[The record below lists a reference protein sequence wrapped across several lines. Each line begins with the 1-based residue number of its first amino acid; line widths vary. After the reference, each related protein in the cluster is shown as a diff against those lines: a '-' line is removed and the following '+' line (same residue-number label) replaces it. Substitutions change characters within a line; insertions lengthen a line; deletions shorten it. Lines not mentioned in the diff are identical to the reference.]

1 MRVALTALGCR
12 LNEAELEHWA
22 TGFQAAGYRL
32 SHSVDDADLV
42 VVNTCAVTG
51 EAVKKSRQ
59 LIRRTQR
66 RNAKAK
72 LVVSGC
78 YASLQPG
85 ILNELPGI
93 DLIIGN
99 PEKDHLVDIV
109 KQRLSLEAMPE
120 TATEPGEAA
129 LFTRGRNRAFIKIQ
143 DGCRHKC
150 TFCIVTVARG
160 AERSR
165 AMKDIIDEINGLHSR
180 QIQEVILTGVHI
192 GGYGQDLETDLPALV
207 NTILTETDVPRL
219 RLGSLEPWNLDND
232 FFMLFD
238 NPRFMPHLHLPLQ
251 SGSDAVLRRMGRRCR
266 TGTFMNLVR
275 TARECIPD
283 INITTDI
290 IAGFPGETDTEWQ
303 QTLNYCEAIGFPH
316 IHVFPYSPRSGTR
329 AATLPDQIPVEV
341 RKHRCRQ
348 LHVLAQ
354 QLKHDFMQR
363 YVGQSFHVLVEND
376 VNVINKQPVR
386 FGYSPNY
393 LRTAIPV
400 SNNTPCANSIMLAHA
415 KHYDAATAIL
425 LAETVEN

>member
-1 MRVALTALGCR
+1 MRVALTSLGCR

-32 SHSVDDADLV
+32 SNSVNDADLV

-85 ILNELPGI
+85 IINELPGV
-93 DLIIGN
+93 DLVVSN
-99 PEKDHLVDIV
+99 PEKDNLVDIV
-109 KQRLSLEAMPE
+109 IQRLAAEAMPE
-120 TATEPGEAA
+120 SATEPGEAA
-129 LFTRGRNRAFIKIQ
+129 LFARGRNRAFIKIQ

-165 AMKDIIDEINGLHSR
+165 AIKDIIEEINGLHSR
-180 QIQEVILTGVHI
+180 QILEVTLTGVHI
-192 GGYGQDLETDLPALV
+192 GGYGHDLGTDLSSLIK
-207 NTILTETDVPRL
+207 TILSETDVPRL
-219 RLGSLEPWNLDND
+219 RLGSLEPWNLDED

-251 SGSDAVLRRMGRRCR
+251 SGSDSVLRRMGRRCM
-266 TGTFMNLVR
+266 TKEFLGLVQA
-275 TARECIPD
+275 ARECVPE
-283 INITTDI
+283 INVTTDVI
-290 IAGFPGETDTEWQ
+290 TGFPGETDTEWQ
-303 QTLNYCEAIGFPH
+303 QTLDYCQAIGFPH
-316 IHVFPYSPRSGTR
+316 IHVFPYSPRTGTR
-329 AATLPDQIPVEV
+329 AATLPGQIPVAV
-341 RKHRCRQ
+341 KKQRCRQ
-348 LHVLAQ
+348 LHLLAQ
-354 QLKHDFMQR
+354 QSRHDFMGR
-363 YVGQSFHVLVEND
+363 YIDHSFPVLVEND
-376 VNVINKQPVR
+376 VGVINELPVR

-400 SNNTPCANSIMLAHA
+400 SGNSTDANNIVTAHV
-415 KHYDAATAIL
+415 KHYDTATATL
-425 LAETVEN
+425 MADAK

>member
-1 MRVALTALGCR
+1 MRVALTSLGCR

-22 TGFQAAGYRL
+22 TGFQASGYRL
-32 SHSVDDADLV
+32 TNSVDDADLV

-78 YASLQPG
+78 YASLHPDV
-85 ILNELPGI
+85 LNELPGI
-93 DLIIGN
+93 DLIVSN

-109 KQRLSLEAMPE
+109 KQRLSVEAMPV

-129 LFTRGRNRAFIKIQ
+129 LFARGRNRAFIKIQ
-143 DGCRHKC
+143 DGCRHRC
-150 TFCIVTVARG
+150 TFCIVTLARG

-165 AMKDIIDEINGLHSR
+165 AIKDIVAQINGLHSR

-192 GGYGQDLETDLPALV
+192 GGYGHDLGTDLSSLIK
-207 NTILTETDVPRL
+207 TILTETDVPRL
-219 RLGSLEPWNLDND
+219 RLGSLEPWNLDKG

-251 SGSDAVLRRMGRRCR
+251 SGSDSVLRRMGRRCK
-266 TGTFMNLVR
+266 TSEFMNLVQ
-275 TARECIPD
+275 TARESIPD

-303 QTLNYCEAIGFPH
+303 QTLDYCQTVGFPH
-316 IHVFPYSPRSGTR
+316 IHVFPYSSRTGTR
-329 AATLPDQIPVEV
+329 AATLPEQLSVEV
-341 RKHRCRQ
+341 KKYRCRQ
-348 LHVLAQ
+348 LYLLAQ

-363 YVGQSFHVLVEND
+363 HVGHYFPVLVEND
-376 VNVINKQPVR
+376 IGVINEQPVR
-386 FGYSPNY
+386 YGYSPNY
-393 LRTAIPV
+393 LRTAIPI
-400 SNNTPCANSIMLAHA
+400 SGDSPSANSIMTAHV
-415 KHYDAATAIL
+415 KHYNAATATL
-425 LAETVEN
+425 MAEAG